1 PVGQSGLLAV
11 DESENTGI
19 IHGVVLTSDKSL
31 PIANARVFV
40 KGTSIDAKT
49 DELGNFY
56 VEVPADTKLNIS
68 IVHSEYSAQTIA
80 DLEVAKDDTINT
92 EVKLTPASMELEE
105 FIVLAPKVEGSIS
118 SIMNEE
124 KKTNAIAN
132 IIGSDQMSKKGDSDA
147 ASALKRVTGVTLV
160 DGKSIYVRGLGDRY
174 SNTEMNSLPL
184 PSPDPL
190 KRSVPLDIFPS
201 GVIKSMKVQKSGT
214 ADIPASFGGGYV
226 DIRTKDSS
234 KEDYVKLSIGIRGNS
249 NTGKE
254 TVAYKG
260 SQSDWT
266 GHDDG
271 YRAINSQILA
281 ESQVVPGEKVK
292 DFVTEIPGLREGYTK
307 EELSKFTQDFA
318 NTRSYNVTKEKLPFG
333 GSGSLE
339 GAVNFEPIDKHK
351 ITLFGNYRYKQEH
364 KSREETIAKYDMD
377 ITTGSLLENPDQEG
391 KALKSY
397 SEYSQAGIFNIGY
410 NYADIFKVKYTKLYS
425 HTGTSVTKLTEGE
438 FGSNQ
443 GELYSFY
450 DLQWEERTLDVDQIS
465 GNFDYSIFNNEANF
479 RFGYE
484 DATAKLYQP
493 NNYRYYYLLDEGAI
507 DNQPYMSDQESNH
520 VATRQESEDT
530 QNAFYLKN
538 KFHFDL
544 LSSDDFIDIGFSNSK
559 KERTSTQLK
568 YFFKYY
574 NTTTTPSNRYTDDVD
589 TIYSTY
595 VTPDINYNDRNL
607 RLHTLSRAQDNFD
620 ASVEQQ
626 NYYIS
631 AFFKPL
637 ESLELLVG
645 ARGAD
650 VTQTVYQY
658 SLENQIVKVTPNEL
672 KLDEIYPSMSMKYH
686 LNKSNIVDFAYSKT
700 YVLPDLRESSEGVFV
715 HPYDIADIRGNPDL
729 VYTNIDSL
737 DLKYSHYF
745 SDTENITTGIYYK
758 NLDKPIEDVMLPSS
772 SLPIYSFDNTDKA
785 IIMGFEIDGRKDLSF
800 LYSKLKNY
808 FISGNFSY
816 TDSEVTLTKEQE
828 SLYTSNH
835 RELQGLSPFV
845 VNLAL
850 SYEDKERSATLSY
863 NKMSERIR
871 KIGMIEYES
880 GQPLYFPDYYED
892 PAAVLDFV
900 WIHKIAYGL
909 SYKIKVG
916 NILDEETVW
925 YQGDKN
931 HVTNSFKKGINYS
944 LSMSYKY

>member
-1 PVGQSGLLAV
+1 
-11 DESENTGI
+11 
-19 IHGVVLTSDKSL
+19 
-31 PIANARVFV
+31 
-40 KGTSIDAKT
+40 
-49 DELGNFY
+49 
-56 VEVPADTKLNIS
+56 
-68 IVHSEYSAQTIA
+68 
-80 DLEVAKDDTINT
+80 
-92 EVKLTPASMELEE
+92 
-105 FIVLAPKVEGSIS
+105 
-118 SIMNEE
+118 
-124 KKTNAIAN
+124 
-132 IIGSDQMSKKGDSDA
+132 
-147 ASALKRVTGVTLV
+147 
-160 DGKSIYVRGLGDRY
+160 
-174 SNTEMNSLPL
+174 
-184 PSPDPL
+184 
-190 KRSVPLDIFPS
+190 
-201 GVIKSMKVQKSGT
+201 
-214 ADIPASFGGGYV
+214 
-226 DIRTKDSS
+226 
-234 KEDYVKLSIGIRGNS
+234 
-249 NTGKE
+249 
-254 TVAYKG
+254 
-260 SQSDWT
+260 
-266 GHDDG
+266 
-271 YRAINSQILA
+271 
-281 ESQVVPGEKVK
+281 
-292 DFVTEIPGLREGYTK
+292 
-307 EELSKFTQDFA
+307 
-318 NTRSYNVTKEKLPFG
+318 
-333 GSGSLE
+333 
-339 GAVNFEPIDKHK
+339 
-351 ITLFGNYRYKQEH
+351 
-364 KSREETIAKYDMD
+364 
-377 ITTGSLLENPDQEG
+377 
-391 KALKSY
+391 
-397 SEYSQAGIFNIGY
+397 
-410 NYADIFKVKYTKLYS
+410 
-425 HTGTSVTKLTEGE
+425 
-438 FGSNQ
+438 
-443 GELYSFY
+443 
-450 DLQWEERTLDVDQIS
+450 
-465 GNFDYSIFNNEANF
+465 
-479 RFGYE
+479 
-484 DATAKLYQP
+484 
-493 NNYRYYYLLDEGAI
+493 LDEGAI

-530 QNAFYLKN
+530 QNALYLKN

-559 KERTSTQLK
+559 KERASTQLK

-574 NTTTTPSNRYTDDVD
+574 NTATTPSNTYTDDID
-589 TIYSTY
+589 SIYSDY
-595 VTPDINYNDRNL
+595 VTPDIDYNDRNL

-626 NYYIS
+626 NYYLS

-672 KLDEIYPSMSMKYH
+672 KLNEIYPSMSMKYH

-729 VYTNIDSL
+729 VYTNIDSF

-816 TDSEVTLTKEQE
+816 TDSDVTLTEEQE

-835 RELQGLSPFV
+835 RNLQGLSPFV

-850 SYEDKERSATLSY
+850 SYEDKKRSATFSY

-909 SYKIKVG
+909 SYKVKVG
-916 NILDEETVW
+916 NILDEETLW

-931 HVTNSFKKGINYS
+931 HVTNSFKKGVNYS